1 MDGEEIIGI
10 CLCRKYGT
18 EDKDAGYI
26 SSMSVKRPWRRQGIA
41 LARLQH
47 AFGEFYTG

>member
-10 CLCRKYGT
+10 CLCRKYGA

-26 SSMSVKRPWRRQGIA
+26 SSLG
-41 LARLQH
+41 
-47 AFGEFYTG
+47 